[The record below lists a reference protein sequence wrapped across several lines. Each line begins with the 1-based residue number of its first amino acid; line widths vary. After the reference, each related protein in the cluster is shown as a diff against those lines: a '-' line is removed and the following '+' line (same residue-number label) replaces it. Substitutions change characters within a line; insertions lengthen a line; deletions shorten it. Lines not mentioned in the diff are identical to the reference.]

1 MTLFQKIIDREIPAY
16 IIYEDEFTLAFLDIT
31 QATPGHTL
39 VIPKT
44 ATDSFMSADIETL
57 AHVQATAQ
65 HVAKKLQA
73 ALNVNDFNII
83 SNAGPLSGQTVFHY
97 HVHIIPRYSDK
108 DLIIEHGS
116 HADAIESIYQKINTN
131 TK

>member
-16 IIYEDEFTLAFLDIT
+16 IVYEDDYTLAFLDIT

-65 HVAKKLQA
+65 HVAKKLQV

-83 SNAGPLSGQTVFHY
+83 SNAGPLAGQTVFHY
-97 HVHIIPRYSDK
+97 HVHIIPRYSK
-108 DLIIEHGS
+108 TDLKIEHNS
-116 HADAIESIYQKINTN
+116 HAEQIEAIFHQIN
-131 TK
+131 KAA

>member
-44 ATDSFMSADIETL
+44 PTTSFMSADTKTL
-57 AHVQATAQ
+57 AHVQSAAQ
-65 HVAKKLQA
+65 IVAKRLQER
-73 ALNVNDFNII
+73 LNVQDFNII
-83 SNAGPLSGQTVFHY
+83 SNSGPLAGQTVFHY

-116 HADAIESIYQKINTN
+116 HADAIESIYQKISTN
-131 TK
+131 PQ